1 VSQTRH
7 LEIDRD
13 DLAATLREL
22 PADVSRIEIGE
33 GKERIVVADA
43 RPVRK
48 CGGCTLCCTV
58 AGINELDKPPMTP
71 CRHLK
76 GHGCGIYPNRPGTCS
91 SFACGW
97 LLGNFDERFRP
108 DKIGAYVAF
117 FMTEKFGFYAV
128 VQIDSRLL
136 HRKRLRQMIA
146 HLAYLPEIRVV
157 YDDKHGVILRQG
169 ERPVRFKV
177 MARPPGDHEVLAYL
191 PESIG

>member
-1 VSQTRH
+1 MTKTQH
-7 LEIDRD
+7 LKIDQD

-22 PADVSRIEIGE
+22 PGDVSRIEIGE
-33 GKERIVVADA
+33 GKERVIVADA

-58 AGINELDKPPMTP
+58 AGINELGKPPMTP

-76 GHGCGIYPNRPGTCS
+76 GRGCGIYPNRPKSCS

-117 FMTEKFGFYAV
+117 FMTEKFGFYGV
-128 VQIDSRLL
+128 VQVDSRLL

-146 HLAYLPEIRVV
+146 RLAYLPEIRVV
-157 YDDKHGVILRQG
+157 YDDARGVILRRG
-169 ERPVRFKV
+169 ERPIRFTT
-177 MARPPGDHEVLAYL
+177 MPRALGDYETLVYMLEE
-191 PESIG
+191 PR